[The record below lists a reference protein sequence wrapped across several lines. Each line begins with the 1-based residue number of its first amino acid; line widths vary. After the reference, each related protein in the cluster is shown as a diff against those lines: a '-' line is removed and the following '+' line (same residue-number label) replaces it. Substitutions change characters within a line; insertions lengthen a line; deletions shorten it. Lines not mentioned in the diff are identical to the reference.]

1 MMVRPPF
8 TVEVEGIG
16 EFKFRHSAFIDQLRI
31 EARARRILGGDC
43 DDQELRG
50 WAMMVARLETL
61 TEEAPAGWDLANMD
75 PAADDTISRILL
87 VHGRLRKE
95 QERFRTGS
103 TPDGVPAGEGA
114 GGDAG
119 VSVPAPLQPPAG

>member
-1 MMVRPPF
+1 MIVRPPF

-16 EFKFRHSAFIDQLRI
+16 EFKFRHSAFVDQLRI

-43 DDQELRG
+43 DDPELRG

-61 TEEAPAGWDLANMD
+61 TEEAPVGWDLSNMD

-95 QERFRTGS
+95 QERFRTGAPADS
-103 TPDGVPAGEGA
+103 VPAGQGD
-114 GGDAG
+114 GGNAG
-119 VSVPAPLQPPAG
+119 VPVPPQIQPPAG